1 MWFTPPPRGIHCEFQ
16 KQCEHTWATDG
27 CFQFIGYFLA
37 ATCCEVLDLSPFIVW
52 VLFFF
57 TRWPLKMAM
66 DSNPGLQQSF
76 LEETLFGCPRHIYRN
91 AMKCL
96 SSTCYNMFLHNYLN
110 TIVSQTYVS
119 SLSFPRRLTS
129 FQPFPMDASVA
140 FGGSDFLHW
149 GWWKCLN
156 FVITWGPLRPWTVNK
171 VMSFLPGTLV
181 WENSF
186 LCLCVLIGIVYIYIC
201 IMYGWC
207 IGIDFSRWYGFRTFH
222 DISWFIHCFVA
233 TKALKE
239 YHTQS
244 TCLED

>member
-1 MWFTPPPRGIHCEFQ
+1 MSNRWVFSVHWILSSCYLLRGPWLESFHRLGSVFFHPLTVENG
-16 KQCEHTWATDG
+16 DG
-27 CFQFIGYFLA
+27 FKSW
-37 ATCCEVLDLSPFIVW
+37 SPAV
-52 VLFFF
+52 FFG
-57 TRWPLKMAM
+57 R
-66 DSNPGLQQSF
+66 D
-76 LEETLFGCPRHIYRN
+76 LFGCPRHIYRN

-181 WENSF
+181 W
-186 LCLCVLIGIVYIYIC
+186 
-201 IMYGWC
+201 
-207 IGIDFSRWYGFRTFH
+207 R
-222 DISWFIHCFVA
+222 IHSYAYAC
-233 TKALKE
+233 
-239 YHTQS
+239 
-244 TCLED
+244 